1 MKQMITQSSVHR
13 GHFGRITVHTD
24 GDSAGSEVKE
34 YFPDILEELRT
45 DVGRVFRR
53 QLQGL

>member
-1 MKQMITQSSVHR
+1 MKQMITQSRVHR
-13 GHFGRITVHTD
+13 GHFGRITVHTE

-34 YFPDILEELRT
+34 FFPDILEELRT